1 MGELSAFF
9 FFVMDDLETR
19 AFSTALWKLYVDDVD
34 EKNTDKPTDR
44 LNIIDNS
51 GFITVT

>member
-1 MGELSAFF
+1 MGELSAF

-34 EKNTDKPTDR
+34 EKNIDKPIVR
-44 LNIIDNS
+44 LNIMDNS